1 MNKKIANAIALWSRL
16 GVALFALMAFIGVLA
31 ALGAINDN
39 STNGIVGAAV
49 YTRICA
55 ILLFAATACQA
66 VFTALS
72 EKISIP
78 SMLNAV
84 PGILVFIM
92 NFLLNPISSLEAMRA
107 ASTNEAKAAT
117 VALYLIM
124 LSVGY
129 LIRTIIPNEAPLS
142 INAFKTAIAEAQQA
156 SAAKRMNAYYNQGYN
171 PNMNGYN
178 PNMNQGYNPNAGYN
192 PNMNQ
197 NYNPN
202 MNPNAGYNPNMN
214 QNPGYN
220 PNVNPNTGYN
230 PNMNQNPGYNPN
242 ANQNP
247 GYNPNVN
254 QNYNPNMNQ
263 NNRMQ

>member
-1 MNKKIANAIALWSRL
+1 MNKKLANAIALWSRL
-16 GVALFALMAFIGVLA
+16 GVALFALMTFIGVLA
-31 ALGAINDN
+31 ALGSINDN
-39 STNGIVGAAV
+39 STNSIVGAAV

-92 NFLLNPISSLEAMRA
+92 NFLLNPISSLDAMRA
-107 ASTNEAKAAT
+107 SSTNEAKAAI
-117 VALYLIM
+117 VALFLIM

-202 MNPNAGYNPNMN
+202 MNPGYNPNMN
-214 QNPGYN
+214 PNPGYN
-220 PNVNPNTGYN
+220 PNVNPNAGYN
-230 PNMNQNPGYNPN
+230 PNMNPNPGYNPN
-242 ANQNP
+242 ANQN
-247 GYNPNVN
+247 YNP
-254 QNYNPNMNQ
+254 NQ